1 MANTIKD
8 RIIFGNGHA
17 IDLITVLNDTN
28 QISVQGANRAHIDAH
43 FLESQYDAVKAEIDI
58 PGNLDAITL
67 SRDTTVSTTDAA
79 GKVTEQV
86 YHEDWQKTNYK
97 IAYHLGRDLFKTAEA
112 TDTTPE
118 VNEVRTILKLAQ
130 LTYAEVQQSAMQAQI
145 DALTLASL
153 GV

>member
-8 RIIFGNGHA
+8 KIIFGNGHA
-17 IDLITVLNDTN
+17 LDLITVLDDAN
-28 QISVQGANRAHIDAH
+28 QVNIQGANRAHIDAH
-43 FLESQYDAVKAEIDI
+43 FLESQYDAVKAEINI

-67 SRDTTVSTTDAA
+67 SRDTTVSTTDAE

-86 YHEDWQKTNYK
+86 IHEDWQKTNYS
-97 IAYHLGRDLFKTAEA
+97 IIYHLGRDLFKLADG

-118 VNEVRTILKLAQ
+118 TSEVRTILKLAQ
-130 LTYAEVQQSAMQAQI
+130 LNFIETSQKNQQAAI

-153 GV
+153 GA